1 MAVGVRTQDL
11 RKVYNSAPP
20 LGAAGGFIARAEARG
35 GKQPKTQIP
44 ALGRLSLEVL
54 PGEIFCLLGP
64 NGAGKSTTVG
74 VLTTRVRP
82 TSGQA
87 WIGEHD
93 VWKEQVAVKRLIG
106 VVAQRPNLDFSLTA
120 REILL
125 FHGWYFGLDSEQR
138 AKRADELLEQFKLRD
153 RADQMVR

>member
-11 RKVYNSAPP
+11 RKVYHSSPP
-20 LGAAGGFIARAEARG
+20 LGAAGGFIARADAKG

-44 ALGRLSLEVL
+44 ALDGLSLDISQ
-54 PGEIFCLLGP
+54 GEIFGLLGP

-74 VLTTRVRP
+74 ILTTRVRP

-93 VWKEQVAVKRLIG
+93 VWREQVAVKRLIG
-106 VVAQRPNLDFSLTA
+106 VVAQQPNLDFSLTA
-120 REILL
+120 LEILV
-125 FHGWYFGLDSEQR
+125 FHGAYFGLTPEERTRR
-138 AKRADELLEQFKLRD
+138 AESLLDRFKLH
-153 RADQMVR
+153 